1 MISIPRTVKSL
12 LVEKLRDE
20 ILQGELIPGQYLRL
34 EEIANRFEVS
44 TMPVREA
51 LSDLE
56 AEGLVTIFPHR
67 GAIVTE
73 LSPEDLEDIYD
84 IRAALEALA
93 ARLAVPRLT
102 RQILDQLHRYVEQM
116 DTHLGEMVTLI
127 KLNHDFHITLY
138 HASGRRHL
146 VDLTNML
153 RYRTRH
159 YLHAYIS
166 DLGGMPLAQSEHWE
180 IVEACERSDAE
191 SVAALIHHHVLHVGQ
206 SLIEFVRKQEDSNK
220 ARG

>member
-1 MISIPRTVKSL
+1 MSSILRTVKSL

-20 ILQGELIPGQYLRL
+20 ILLGELLPGQYLRL

-56 AEGLVTIFPHR
+56 AEGLVTIYPHR
-67 GAIVTE
+67 GAIVSE

-84 IRAALEALA
+84 IRATLEAMA

-102 RQILDQLHRYVEQM
+102 RPILDQLHQCVEQM
-116 DTHLGEMVTLI
+116 DVHFDELVTLV

-138 HASGRRHL
+138 KASGRRHL
-146 VDLTNML
+146 VDLTNRL

-166 DLGGMPLAQSEHWE
+166 DLGGMPLAQAQHWE
-180 IVEACERSDAE
+180 IVEACERGDAE
-191 SVAALIHHHVLHVGQ
+191 RVATLIHNHVIHVGQ
-206 SLIEFVRKQEDSNK
+206 SLIEFVHKQEVSNK
-220 ARG
+220 VTD

>member
-34 EEIANRFEVS
+34 EELATRFEVS

-67 GAIVTE
+67 GTIVTE
-73 LSPEDLEDIYD
+73 LSADDLVDIYD
-84 IRAALEALA
+84 IRATLEAMA

-102 RQILDQLHRYVEQM
+102 ATTIDQLKGYIHQM
-116 DTHLGEMVTLI
+116 DRHLGEM
-127 KLNHDFHITLY
+127 
-138 HASGRRHL
+138 
-146 VDLTNML
+146 
-153 RYRTRH
+153 
-159 YLHAYIS
+159 
-166 DLGGMPLAQSEHWE
+166 
-180 IVEACERSDAE
+180 
-191 SVAALIHHHVLHVGQ
+191 AA
-206 SLIEFVRKQEDSNK
+206 
-220 ARG
+220 